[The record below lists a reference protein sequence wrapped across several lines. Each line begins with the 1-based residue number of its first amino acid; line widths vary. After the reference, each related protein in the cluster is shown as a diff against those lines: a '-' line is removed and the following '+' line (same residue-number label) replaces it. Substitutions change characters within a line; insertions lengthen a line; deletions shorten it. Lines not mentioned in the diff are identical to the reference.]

1 VAALI
6 HLRLILARK
15 RNTAKACIPITGQG
29 NFTDSAR
36 LRHTF
41 SQATPYSAYMR
52 AAFVLRLGPDTKPS
66 SGLFEGWVE
75 EVDSGK
81 ELRFHSADE
90 LLGFIGQRF
99 SELTVLGSSTTQ
111 GGTDDGERT

>member
-1 VAALI
+1 MQA
-6 HLRLILARK
+6 
-15 RNTAKACIPITGQG
+15 TATYRIPITGQG

-41 SQATPYSAYMR
+41 SVGIFYSAYMR

-90 LLGFIGQRF
+90 LLEFLGQRF
-99 SELTVLGSSTTQ
+99 SEIAVPNSSTTR
-111 GGTDDGERT
+111 GGTPDGERT

>member
-1 VAALI
+1 MLYT
-6 HLRLILARK
+6 IL
-15 RNTAKACIPITGQG
+15 GQG

-41 SQATPYSAYMR
+41 LQRILYSAYMR

-90 LLGFIGQRF
+90 LLEFLGQRF
-99 SELTVLGSSTTQ
+99 SELSVPGSSTTR
-111 GGTDDGERT
+111 GGSPDGERT